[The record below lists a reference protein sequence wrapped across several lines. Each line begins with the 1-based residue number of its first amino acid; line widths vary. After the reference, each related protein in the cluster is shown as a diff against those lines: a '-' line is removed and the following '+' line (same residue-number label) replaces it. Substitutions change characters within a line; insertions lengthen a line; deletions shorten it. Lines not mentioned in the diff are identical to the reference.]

1 MVSGSEAA
9 SRLAPG
15 IFLVRAIL
23 CAVAVNLI
31 LLGFILLRR
40 SYRKRHFAKRDAR
53 LLELRHRWNAL
64 ISGEIPYET
73 WRSKPFD
80 RQLVE
85 TIVLD
90 AFEAA
95 GHDEAARLLKF
106 LRDSGLIE
114 KLIFDARQHQGW
126 RKNRALVALGRTRAP
141 EGIPALAEALRD
153 RNLETRLA
161 AVRGLGR
168 TGCPEAGQELLAWL
182 AESGVNVPALP
193 LQSALIDCCTERPR
207 MLLPYLQSADKPVR
221 DVLGRV
227 LAETATAA
235 LGTELLQFV
244 EDEQPELRAAAARAL
259 ACADEL
265 LAVDVLAQLAQDP
278 VWFVRLRA
286 VVSLGKI
293 RRPSA
298 VPPLLR
304 CVRDSNR
311 LVRLR
316 AAESLLDVNI
326 DSVAILEQL
335 VATGDRYALHAY
347 LTALDNAGLQSKI
360 AQQVEADI
368 RISATTKRSLLTVL
382 ETGNLNGGNSV
393 VKESS
398 FARAAG
404 QL

>member
-1 MVSGSEAA
+1 
-9 SRLAPG
+9 
-15 IFLVRAIL
+15 
-23 CAVAVNLI
+23 
-31 LLGFILLRR
+31 
-40 SYRKRHFAKRDAR
+40 
-53 LLELRHRWNAL
+53 
-64 ISGEIPYET
+64 
-73 WRSKPFD
+73 
-80 RQLVE
+80 
-85 TIVLD
+85 
-90 AFEAA
+90 
-95 GHDEAARLLKF
+95 
-106 LRDSGLIE
+106 
-114 KLIFDARQHQGW
+114 
-126 RKNRALVALGRTRAP
+126 
-141 EGIPALAEALRD
+141 
-153 RNLETRLA
+153 
-161 AVRGLGR
+161 
-168 TGCPEAGQELLAWL
+168 
-182 AESGVNVPALP
+182 
-193 LQSALIDCCTERPR
+193 
-207 MLLPYLQSADKPVR
+207 
-221 DVLGRV
+221 
-227 LAETATAA
+227 
-235 LGTELLQFV
+235 
-244 EDEQPELRAAAARAL
+244 
-259 ACADEL
+259 
-265 LAVDVLAQLAQDP
+265 
-278 VWFVRLRA
+278 
-286 VVSLGKI
+286 VSLGKI